1 MTRVNVLLPL
11 FQTTLKTN
19 NTLIIKE
26 ILLQKYGIGSAD
38 VYWLDSQ
45 ADECF
50 ECVIRLKDL
59 NLTFEG
65 ALQEI

>member
-11 FQTTLKTN
+11 FQTPLRTN
-19 NTLIIKE
+19 NTLLINE
-26 ILLQKYGIGSAD
+26 ILAQKYGISSAE

-45 ADECF
+45 ADDSF

-65 ALQEI
+65 AV